1 MTERIIDLAES
12 AAYLRIR
19 NRQLVIQPSRAH
31 QSRDREGASSPTPD
45 RHPPDDESIPSD
57 ASVPLTEVAALI
69 VAHPQVQCSQPVL
82 AELMNAGGAFIV
94 CDSRSLPVGMML
106 PLNAN
111 TLQSQRLTAQASA
124 PLPLKK
130 QLWKQIV
137 RRKILAQAELLT
149 DLRGGD
155 HGLSDLARAVRSGDS
170 DNREAVAARRY
181 WPVLFDDPGF
191 LRRFDAP
198 DANRLLNYGYAVL
211 RAVMGRAICGAG
223 LHPSLGLH
231 HHHRENPFCLADDLM
246 EPFRPLIDAA
256 VVEHVAAGRGTEL
269 DRIGKQILL
278 ETILARYWADGEVRT
293 LFDLCARTAVS
304 LVKCLSKKSDSLDY
318 PKKLGDAPS
327 GPHP

>member
-1 MTERIIDLAES
+1 MTERLIDLAES

-19 NRQLVIQPSRAH
+19 NRQLVIERH
-31 QSRDREGASSPTPD
+31 QSRDREGASSPAAD
-45 RHPPDDESIPSD
+45 RHPPEDESIPSET
-57 ASVPLTEVAALI
+57 SVPLCEVAALI
-69 VAHPQVQCSQPVL
+69 VAHPQVNCSQPVL
-82 AELMNAGGAFIV
+82 AELMQSGGAFIV

-111 TLQSQRLTAQASA
+111 VLQSQRLAAQASA

-149 DLRGGD
+149 ELRGGD
-155 HGLSDLARAVRSGDS
+155 HGLSDLVRTVRSGDP

-181 WPVLFDDPGF
+181 WPVLFDDPNF
-191 LRRFDAP
+191 HRRFDAP

-223 LHPSLGLH
+223 LHPTLGLH
-231 HHHRENPFCLADDLM
+231 HHHRENPFCLADDLI
-246 EPFRPLIDAA
+246 EPYRPLIDAA

-269 DRIGKQILL
+269 DRIGKQTLL
-278 ETILARYWADGEVRT
+278 EAVLARYSADGEVRT

-304 LVKCLSKKSDSLDY
+304 LVKVLEKQTDRLVY
-318 PKKLGDAPS
+318 PKNLSEPR
-327 GPHP
+327 P

>member
-19 NRQLVIQPSRAH
+19 NRQLIIERH
-31 QSRDREGASSPTPD
+31 QNRNRQGASSPAAD
-45 RHPPDDESIPSD
+45 RHPSEDESIPAETSI
-57 ASVPLTEVAALI
+57 PLSEVAALI
-69 VAHPQVQCSQPVL
+69 IAHPQVQCSQPVF
-82 AELMNAGGAFIV
+82 AELMQSGGAFIV

-111 TLQSQRLTAQASA
+111 VLQSQRLTAQASA

-149 DLRGGD
+149 DLRGAD
-155 HGLSDLARAVRSGDS
+155 HGLSELARTVRSGDP